1 MEWRSETEKGRNLK
15 CAPWNY
21 YCGIWCSSVQ
31 HQHQNYPTWGS
42 AAPVIVGSLSLCS
55 CRALFPGH
63 IWPAAKQ
70 TPVDRGSLWGKNMQ
84 ALTIWSWASTNWS
97 GKGSRDWAHRLCLL
111 HYYLKRTQNKSKHIA
126 DSEILA
132 TQIFEFKTTSDPLYF
147 YFHFCFQDY
156 HLFTTIKEVTTKSD
170 LFKYASKCKN
180 HCI

>member
-1 MEWRSETEKGRNLK
+1 MLHEITTAGFGVAVYSTNIKIIPPEDRLLRWLLEACP
-15 CAPWNY
+15 CAPAERYFLGTSDLLQSRLQWTEEAF
-21 YCGIWCSSVQ
+21 G
-31 HQHQNYPTWGS
+31 
-42 AAPVIVGSLSLCS
+42 
-55 CRALFPGH
+55 
-63 IWPAAKQ
+63 
-70 TPVDRGSLWGKNMQ
+70 GKNMQ